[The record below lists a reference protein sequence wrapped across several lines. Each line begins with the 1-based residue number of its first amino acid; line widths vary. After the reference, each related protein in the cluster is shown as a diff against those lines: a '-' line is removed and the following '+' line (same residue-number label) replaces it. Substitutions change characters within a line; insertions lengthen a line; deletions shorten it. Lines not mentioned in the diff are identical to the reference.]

1 MTGLTTLTV
10 DDLRRIVVAFG
21 SGLLS
26 HKEALNRLNVY
37 PVPDGDTGTNMALTV
52 ESVIAEMDQ
61 ADPDMAAT
69 CAAIAHG
76 SLMGARG
83 NSGVILSQ
91 ILRGVAT
98 TLSDHEQIDAI
109 IFTDALEVAA
119 DAAYEAVMKPVEGT
133 ILTVMRAC
141 AVGARSALDA
151 GETSLVSVVG
161 ASLEAGEI
169 ALARTPELLPVLA
182 EAGVVDAGGAGLLL
196 LFSGVLH
203 VLDGREMPDPPP
215 DEVTAATPGLAGFER
230 PDTHSGDVSD
240 LRYEVMYFLE
250 APEESIDLFKNA
262 WASIGDS
269 IVVVGGE
276 GLWNCHVHT
285 NDIGA
290 AIEAGIVAGR
300 PKQIRVSDLSE
311 EVEEQRWVRE
321 ASGAASMLPPREVD
335 RVRCAV
341 VAVSP
346 AVGISRI
353 FESLG
358 VQELVSGGQ
367 TMNPSTADLIAAVER
382 APSLSVVILPN
393 NKNIIAVANQVAHHT
408 EKTVAVLPTTSVP
421 EGFACLLGY
430 DPQISADGNVEAMA
444 EIASDVVVGE
454 VTKAVRD
461 SSSEAGPIATGD
473 WLGLDSS
480 GIRVVRPSL
489 AGVAVDL
496 LDLLIGDEHEIVTII
511 EGADADVSVSSQI
524 VDWVRQHRPQAE
536 TEVHS
541 GGQPH
546 YPYFFGVE

>member
-1 MTGLTTLTV
+1 MTGETKLAV
-10 DDLRRIVVAFG
+10 EELRRIVVAFG
-21 SGLLS
+21 SGLGV

-61 ADPDMAAT
+61 AGPDMVST
-69 CAAIAHG
+69 CSAIAHG

-91 ILRGVAT
+91 ILRGIAT
-98 TLSDHEQIDAI
+98 TFSEHETVDAKT
-109 IFTDALEVAA
+109 FTEALEVAA

-133 ILTVMRAC
+133 ILTVVRAC
-141 AVGARSALDA
+141 AVGARAAVDG
-151 GETSLVSVVG
+151 GETSLVSVVD
-161 ASLEAGEI
+161 ASLLAGED
-169 ALARTPELLPVLA
+169 ALAKTPELLPVLA

-196 LFSGVLH
+196 LFNGALH
-203 VLDGREMPDPPP
+203 VLDGRVMPDAPP
-215 DEVTAATPGLAGFER
+215 DEDTAATPALAGFER
-230 PDTHSGDVSD
+230 PDNHSGDVSD

-250 APEESIDLFKNA
+250 APDESIDQFKNA
-262 WASIGDS
+262 WAAIGDS
-269 IVVVGGE
+269 IVVVGGD

-290 AIEAGIVAGR
+290 AIEAAIDVGR

-311 EVEEQRWVRE
+311 EVEEERWVRE
-321 ASGAASMLPPREVD
+321 AAAGASTLPRPEAD

-346 AVGISRI
+346 ALGISRI

-382 APSLSVVILPN
+382 SPSSSVVILPN
-393 NKNIIAVANQVAHHT
+393 NKNIIAVANQVDDHT
-408 EKTVAVLPTTSVP
+408 EKTVAVLATTSVP

-430 DPQISADGNVEAMA
+430 DPQISADGNVVAMA
-444 EIASDVVVGE
+444 EVASDVVVGE
-454 VTKAVRD
+454 VTQAVRD
-461 SSSEAGPIATGD
+461 SSSDAGPIVAGD
-473 WLGLDSS
+473 WLGIDGS
-480 GIRVVRPSL
+480 GISVVKPSL
-489 AGVAVDL
+489 QDAAVGL
-496 LDLLIGDEHEIVTII
+496 LDLLIGDDHEIVTII
-511 EGADADVSVSSQI
+511 EGADATTSISGHI
-524 VDWVRQHRPQAE
+524 VDWVNQHHPRAE